1 MPIYQTQKE
10 KELKMT
16 QVSNSTKSTT
26 IIDARGPR
34 FGAVITT
41 VVLATALAT
50 NNVWVIVAQGIVFAI
65 GAIKG
70 PQFTP
75 YAFIYKS
82 FVKPRLKGEFVGEDV
97 RPPQFA
103 QSVGLLFALAAIGGS
118 LIGVNP
124 IFTIAVAFALGAAF
138 LNAAFNFCLGCEIYL
153 LLLRA
158 RSK

>member
-1 MPIYQTQKE
+1 
-10 KELKMT
+10 MT
-16 QVSNSTKSTT
+16 QVLLSQKAST

-34 FGAVITT
+34 FGAVITS

-50 NNVWVIVAQGIVFAI
+50 NNVWVIVAQAIVFAV
-65 GAIKG
+65 GAFKG

-75 YAFIYKS
+75 YAFVFKK
-82 FVKPRLKGEFVGEDV
+82 FVKPKLKGEIPTEDI

-103 QSVGLLFALAAIGGS
+103 QTVGLLFALTAIAAAISGFD
-118 LIGVNP
+118 LA
-124 IFTIAVAFALGAAF
+124 FTVAVAFALGAAF

>member
-1 MPIYQTQKE
+1 
-10 KELKMT
+10 MT
-16 QVSNSTKSTT
+16 HNLETKKNNT

-34 FGAVITT
+34 FGAGITT
-41 VVLATALAT
+41 LVLATALAT
-50 NNVWVIVAQGIVFAI
+50 NNVWVIGAQAIVFAI

-75 YAFIYKS
+75 YAFIYKTLI
-82 FVKPRLKGEFVGEDV
+82 KPRLKSETPAEDV

-103 QSVGLLFALAAIGGS
+103 QSVGLLFALTAIVGLTTGIDV
-118 LIGVNP
+118 L
-124 IFTIAVAFALGAAF
+124 FTVAVAFALAAAF